1 MILEMEG
8 CEIVGME
15 RRRAKGLEI
24 GVLVL
29 LLVLEPMGSLGNGV
43 GGSVESSTSTAL
55 RAEYEYEYER
65 RRRG

>member
-29 LLVLEPMGSLGNGV
+29 LLVLEPMGSCGRDGSV
-43 GGSVESSTSTAL
+43 GGV
-55 RAEYEYEYER
+55 EYEYR
-65 RRRG
+65 PAG

>member
-15 RRRAKGLEI
+15 RRRVKGLEV

-29 LLVLEPMGSLGNGV
+29 LLVLESMGTCGRVKRV
-43 GGSVESSTSTAL
+43 GGV
-55 RAEYEYEYER
+55 EYEYR
-65 RRRG
+65 PAG